1 MVDFKADQPVG
12 LNFGND
18 DNPVRRMVDISD
30 IQMFACPY
38 DNRGL
43 DANPSHL
50 MYQEPAKVLR
60 EVYNMLLRSLG
71 DLKELYYRYR
81 VLLPV
86 PGEDP
91 FVLSAHQF
99 WLFARDCG
107 LITPTCMVH
116 RLDRSVFSGPRHHIE
131 VAPEDADE
139 VRPLTPRSAGGPRIS
154 MMDGV
159 DPSSL
164 EGIEEDLVEDD
175 EASFASEQSM
185 A

>member
-43 DANPSHL
+43 DAHPSHL
-50 MYQEPAKVLR
+50 MYLEPAKILR

-86 PGEDP
+86 AGEDP
-91 FVLSAHQF
+91 FVLSSHQF

-116 RLDRSVFSGPRHHIE
+116 RLDRHVFTGPRHHMEI
-131 VAPEDADE
+131 APDDSEFIK
-139 VRPLTPRSAGGPRIS
+139 PLTPRPLDLQRATLKEA
-154 MMDGV
+154 DGL
-159 DPSSL
+159 DKL
-164 EGIEEDLVEDD
+164 ENADEDD
-175 EASFASEQSM
+175 ENDDDASD
-185 A
+185 